1 MSSKIKYKISD
12 IQNLKN
18 SKTPFCTITVYDYAS
33 SLIINELN
41 IPLVLVGDSASM
53 VMFGYENTTRI
64 SVNEL
69 LFLTKAVSR
78 GINRALIVADLPFM
92 SYQPSN
98 SLAVENAGRFIKEG
112 RADAVKLEGG
122 IEYIDRVENIVKA
135 GIPVMGHI
143 GLKPQ
148 SVLQES
154 GYKIKGKTFESAKEI
169 YRDAIALEKAG
180 AFSVVLECVPVELA
194 DIITSKLKIPTIG
207 IGAGAGCDGQIQ
219 VFHDLIGSFKK
230 SSPKHAK
237 KYLNIERS
245 IAAAIENYIKDVRD
259 RIFPNQSNYVAMH
272 KNTLAELKKALENT

>member
-69 LFLTKAVSR
+69 LFLTRAVCR
-78 GINRALIVADLPFM
+78 GISR
-92 SYQPSN
+92 
-98 SLAVENAGRFIKEG
+98 
-112 RADAVKLEGG
+112 
-122 IEYIDRVENIVKA
+122 A

-169 YRDAIALEKAG
+169 YQDAIALEKAG
-180 AFSVVLECVPVELA
+180 AFSIVLECVPVELA

-207 IGAGAGCDGQIQ
+207 ICAGSGCDGQIQ

-230 SSPKHAK
+230 GSPKHAK
-237 KYLNIERS
+237 KYVNIERN
-245 IAAAIENYIKDVRD
+245 ITAAIEVYIKDVRD
-259 RIFPNQSNYVAMH
+259 RIFPNQSNCATMH
-272 KNTLAELKKALENT
+272 ENTLAELKKALGRI